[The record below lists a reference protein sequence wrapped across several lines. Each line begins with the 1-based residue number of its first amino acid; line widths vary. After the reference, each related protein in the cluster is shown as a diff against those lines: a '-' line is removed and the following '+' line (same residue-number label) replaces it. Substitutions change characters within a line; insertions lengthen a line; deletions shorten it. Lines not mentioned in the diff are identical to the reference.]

1 MSEIDPLVAQILLK
15 GDDEFIEKLK
25 RAGEQAE
32 SSFAKMEA
40 AGKAGASGFSLASM
54 GIGMVETAIA
64 SAVAASILFVEQ
76 QTALSQATQLL
87 AESFG
92 SSAGQLQEL
101 EAIFASSGVKVEQ
114 FERFAT
120 RLTTT
125 IARQWPQIAE
135 SIKMYATENDAATLR
150 VREAILKIRDAQNA
164 VFDNAS
170 ARSSQ
175 MQHDYLSLEKASASL
190 ASAQHHLAELT
201 GGIPLSDSAK
211 KQLEIDSAR
220 LAVKAAIQARDD
232 AARKSAKDA
241 RDDAEQSVKDQ
252 NAVKNAIIARD
263 EAEDK
268 ADKLALT
275 SIASIRDALHGVETG
290 NKGMAT
296 AIDLSRVSVDNL
308 VKGMIA
314 LAAETSKGI
323 KPTGWEALST
333 ISKTL
338 AADQDRVKQGLDPLI
353 DKEQRLAVVTR
364 LAGTSMQALG
374 KSASEIL
381 DVLENSSLKIED
393 LKNHADRL
401 AKIDP
406 KGVRDFRAALYSLNF
421 EIGLLSQ
428 RFASWAAPAFTA
440 FLIATKE
447 KLQELVVWLE
457 KADDVAAKIHSA
469 WSGKGWVNPE
479 RDPNDPTKVN
489 PDIAK
494 KAEEKKAA
502 DQRKAQRDDPTNSKM
517 TEDYYAQ
524 RPAAKGLDAVEQ
536 SSSRAAKALDALA
549 KSGSGKGGG
558 GGGYND
564 SSQGGGGYNS
574 HAEGGDIRGPGS
586 GTSDSILARLSN
598 GEFVMK
604 AKSVAAY
611 GSTFMHAINNMTFPG
626 FAMGGLVPA
635 PVRMAG
641 GGSVPATSVVNLSI
655 DGRSFGG
662 LRGAKSTVDDLSAFA
677 ISRQTSAAGSNPGWY
692 K

>member
-1 MSEIDPLVAQILLK
+1 MTEIDPLIAQILLK
-15 GDDEFIEKLK
+15 GDDEFLEKLK
-25 RAGEQAE
+25 HVG
-32 SSFAKMEA
+32 
-40 AGKAGASGFSLASM
+40 
-54 GIGMVETAIA
+54 ETAENSLGKLQAAA
-64 SAVAASILFVEQ
+64 SSGREPLNMLADRILYVAAAISGIAAATIGFIEQ
-76 QTALSQATQLL
+76 QTALSQSTELL
-87 AESFG
+87 ASSFG

-220 LAVKAAIQARDD
+220 LAVKEAIQARDD

-308 VKGMIA
+308 VKGMSA
-314 LAAETSKGI
+314 LAAETSKGV
-323 KPTGWEALST
+323 KPTGWEPLST

-393 LKNHADRL
+393 LKNPADRL
-401 AKIDP
+401 ATIDP
-406 KGVRDFRAALYSLNF
+406 
-421 EIGLLSQ
+421 Q
-428 RFASWAAPAFTA
+428 
-440 FLIATKE
+440 
-447 KLQELVVWLE
+447 
-457 KADDVAAKIHSA
+457 
-469 WSGKGWVNPE
+469 
-479 RDPNDPTKVN
+479 
-489 PDIAK
+489 
-494 KAEEKKAA
+494 
-502 DQRKAQRDDPTNSKM
+502 
-517 TEDYYAQ
+517 
-524 RPAAKGLDAVEQ
+524 
-536 SSSRAAKALDALA
+536 
-549 KSGSGKGGG
+549 
-558 GGGYND
+558 
-564 SSQGGGGYNS
+564 
-574 HAEGGDIRGPGS
+574 
-586 GTSDSILARLSN
+586 
-598 GEFVMK
+598 
-604 AKSVAAY
+604 
-611 GSTFMHAINNMTFPG
+611 
-626 FAMGGLVPA
+626 
-635 PVRMAG
+635 
-641 GGSVPATSVVNLSI
+641 
-655 DGRSFGG
+655 
-662 LRGAKSTVDDLSAFA
+662 
-677 ISRQTSAAGSNPGWY
+677 
-692 K
+692 